1 MGPFYENKNSY
12 EQATLD
18 GEPPLCVAVRYER
31 PMIIETLL
39 QLDYENR
46 KTPESILK
54 RKNRRDETPLFIA
67 VENSNVELVDT
78 LIRAGASPVEPCIRG
93 WTALHEACVQGN
105 VSILVKL
112 LMCGCNLDTAD
123 CYGCTPLFTA
133 AMQGKEECAELLC
146 QRGANTNEKTLGN
159 PATPLHEAASRGNFR
174 LCEILLEYKADP
186 NLLNARN
193 NAPIHL
199 AAFGDHVECVALL
212 SERTS
217 KRKIQNFAGK
227 SPLISCLEED
237 NCNYDSMEVLLK
249 AGWDPNHCLSE
260 KRLQY
265 KDHRKTALFFAV
277 INNDE
282 DCAELLLQYG
292 AKVDID
298 PLRPLTVAV
307 SWSNFEMFDLLR
319 SYGANIH
326 DQTDEIGIYPQI
338 VSGHLGCPI
347 RNLLPQNM
355 EIYIQP
361 ILSCNWR
368 LSFLYQAVQFGL
380 VSGTVV

>member
-1 MGPFYENKNSY
+1 
-12 EQATLD
+12 
-18 GEPPLCVAVRYER
+18 
-31 PMIIETLL
+31 MIIETLL
-39 QLDYENR
+39 QLDHANR
-46 KTPESILK
+46 KTQESILK
-54 RKNRRDETPLFIA
+54 RKNRREETPLYLAI
-67 VENSNVELVDT
+67 ENSNVEIVDT

-105 VSILVKL
+105 VSILVRL
-112 LMCGCNLDTAD
+112 LMSGCNLDTAD

-159 PATPLHEAASRGNFR
+159 PATPLHEAASRGNVR

-186 NLLNARN
+186 NMLNARN

-199 AAFGDHVECVALL
+199 AANGDHVECVALL

-237 NCNYDSMEVLLK
+237 SCNYDSMEILLK
-249 AGWDPNHCLSE
+249 NGWDPNHCLSE
-260 KRLQY
+260 KRLKY

-277 INNDE
+277 INNDT

-292 AKVDID
+292 AKVDVD

-319 SYGANIH
+319 SFGANIH
-326 DQTDEIGIYPQI
+326 DQTDEIGTYPQI
-338 VSGHLGCPI
+338 ISGCLGC
-347 RNLLPQNM
+347 
-355 EIYIQP
+355 
-361 ILSCNWR
+361 S
-368 LSFLYQAVQFGL
+368 
-380 VSGTVV
+380 